1 MPTWILRKN
10 VDGERIG
17 EPRPCVGPK
26 DIARR
31 LGMLT
36 IEEQIANML
45 AENETA
51 ESYRDAQSHADAT
64 RKIFS
69 GDELVGYIAVLSTD
83 LP

>member
-1 MPTWILRKN
+1 MS
-10 VDGERIG
+10 

-26 DIARR
+26 DIARK

-45 AENETA
+45 AENEVA
-51 ESYRDAQSHADAT
+51 ESLLDAELHADAT

-69 GDELVGYIAVLSTD
+69 GDELVGYIVVLSTD